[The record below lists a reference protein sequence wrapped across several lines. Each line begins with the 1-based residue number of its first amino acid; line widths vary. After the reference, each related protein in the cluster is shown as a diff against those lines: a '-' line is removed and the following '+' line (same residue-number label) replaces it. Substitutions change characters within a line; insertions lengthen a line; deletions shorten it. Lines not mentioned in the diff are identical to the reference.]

1 MKISQYNTGSPGP
14 FKIQKE
20 VSTGGTAAIKDNR
33 PATLYQRQLQDKMNG
48 SSTHEALPLQRRENQ
63 TSIQDHMESGM
74 ETTTPLQETQTTAF
88 KPSNTI
94 QLFIDP
100 QTAADMRAQL
110 GINNPRNNTIDQ
122 AEFNRMIGKE
132 IVDFRNRVFDNVSFY
147 GVNLRK
153 LDLRRTDL
161 RTTDIANQQQY
172 LPDLDL
178 SETIL
183 DGLDFDGADLT
194 RTNFSGALLR
204 NVSFYNTI
212 LNRAN
217 FRNARLDVETLWTSC
232 RSFDNGTFKFNPRRV
247 QWFAGAIFPVQNF
260 DAKFA
265 GFLSNAIL
273 PNANF
278 RDSTFDRRIDLSG
291 ANLRG
296 ANLTGVD
303 LRNVNLRGV
312 DLQNAN
318 LSWANFT
325 GADLTGADLSAA
337 NVTGADFSRADLT
350 RANLS
355 GVNFRTAILA
365 GTIFTRSTLS
375 RAMLQG
381 KNLIGLDFSFANLN
395 RADLTGANVT
405 GSNFFEAE
413 FQCATLDRANFSQ
426 AILPTRFRGALA
438 RGGMRLVRR
447 QGTISLHR
455 DKFHGANMLRTDFRG
470 AQITNTRIGACQ
482 PLDPASKTFLRNKG
496 ALA

>member
-1 MKISQYNTGSPGP
+1 MKISHYDTSSPGP

-74 ETTTPLQETQTTAF
+74 ETTTLLQETQTTAF

-100 QTAADMRAQL
+100 QTAANIRAQL
-110 GINNPRNNTIDQ
+110 GTNNPRNNTIDQ
-122 AEFNRMIGKE
+122 ARFNAMIGQR
-132 IVDFRNRVFDNVSFY
+132 IVDFRNKVFDNVSFN
-147 GVNLRK
+147 GVNLRN

-172 LPDLDL
+172 LPGLDL

-194 RTNFSGALLR
+194 HTNFSGALLR

-232 RSFDNGTFKFNPRRV
+232 RSFNNGTLTFNPRRV
-247 QWFAGAIFPVQNF
+247 QWFADAIFPMQNF
-260 DAKFA
+260 DARFA

-278 RDSTFDRRIDLSG
+278 RDSTFDPRIDLSG

-296 ANLTGVD
+296 ANLTGAD
-303 LRNVNLRGV
+303 LSNVNLRGL

-318 LSWANFT
+318 LSRADFT

-337 NVTGADFSRADLT
+337 NLTGADFSGADLT
-350 RANLS
+350 RANLF
-355 GVNFRTAILA
+355 GVDFGLTILV
-365 GTIFTRSTLS
+365 GTIFTQSTLS
-375 RAMLQG
+375 WAVFQG
-381 KNLIGLDFSFANLN
+381 KNLGGLDFSHANFM
-395 RADLTGANVT
+395 RADLARANVT
-405 GSNFFEAE
+405 GANFFGAD
-413 FQCATLDRANFSQ
+413 FRWANLNGADFSRAT
-426 AILPTRFRGALA
+426 LPTRFRGALA
-438 RGGMRLVRR
+438 RGGMRLVRG
-447 QGTISLHR
+447 QGTISL
-455 DKFHGANMLRTDFRG
+455 DQSKFHGASMLGTDFRG
-470 AQITNTRIGACQ
+470 AQITNAHIGAFQ
-482 PLDPASKTFLRNKG
+482 PVDPASRTFLRNAG
-496 ALA
+496 AFA